1 MVPTLLP
8 PSSRPREEWPSY
20 FITSRIL
27 AAPRSTVA
35 ASDPHAAAAPPA
47 LSSFLILSLR
57 SAVFFCF
64 LFFHCLLSISLSFS
78 LLSLCVYLLFL
89 QRGPLVL
96 SSFLISRC
104 YNFPFVFPASLSL
117 SLDSYYFLYPLLLLR
132 RVPLFYFSYVF
143 TVLF

>member
-1 MVPTLLP
+1 MAELFHYISDSGGAEIDGCRLGPSCRCCSSCALLF
-8 PSSRPREEWPSY
+8 SY
-20 FITSRIL
+20 S
-27 AAPRSTVA
+27 
-35 ASDPHAAAAPPA
+35 
-47 LSSFLILSLR
+47 LSPLCRFFL
-57 SAVFFCF
+57 F
-64 LFFHCLLSISLSFS
+64 FFHCLLSISLSFS

>member
-57 SAVFFCF
+57 SAVFFVF
-64 LFFHCLLSISLSFS
+64 FFHCLLSISLSFS